1 MPEQDFKEFVET
13 TIRRHEFL
21 SGTVDL
27 DGKIDQFGEF
37 TITVHGKK
45 ETLVY
50 TAEDMEAY
58 YMRELDRE
66 AGTEALRAVY

>member
-1 MPEQDFKEFVET
+1 MPEQDFKEFVEM
-13 TIRRHEFL
+13 TIRRHEML
-21 SGTVDL
+21 SGPVDL

-37 TITVHGKK
+37 TITIHGKK

-58 YMRELDRE
+58 YMSELDRA
-66 AGTEALRAVY
+66 AGPEALRAVY